1 MSEMKRQLLT
11 KKQSGSNRCSSDSV
25 ITVRKCS
32 TITQVGY
39 KYVQLFSIKNKYAK
53 NRSSEKNCNKEFNV
67 PVGMEL
73 G

>member
-1 MSEMKRQLLT
+1 MAEMKWQPPI
-11 KKQSGSNRCSSDSV
+11 KKQSGSNGCSSGSV

-39 KYVQLFSIKNKYAK
+39 KYMHFFSIKNKYAK
-53 NRSSEKNCNKEFNV
+53 HRTSEKHRNKEFNV
-67 PVGMEL
+67 PIGMEL

>member
-1 MSEMKRQLLT
+1 MSEMKQQLLI
-11 KKQSGSNRCSSDSV
+11 KKPSGSNGCLSDSV
-25 ITVRKCS
+25 ITGRKSS

-39 KYVQLFSIKNKYAK
+39 KYVQFFSIKNKYTK